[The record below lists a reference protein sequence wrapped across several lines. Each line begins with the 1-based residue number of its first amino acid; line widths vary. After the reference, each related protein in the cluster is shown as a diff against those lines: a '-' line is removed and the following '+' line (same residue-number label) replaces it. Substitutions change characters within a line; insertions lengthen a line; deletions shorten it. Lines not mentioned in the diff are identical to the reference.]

1 MDLAGERLRNQ
12 RLASAAGLSD
22 AAGIVSWLG
31 AVQAQDYPG
40 AKWAIGLRSTDLV
53 DADVE
58 RAFNEGSILR
68 THVLR
73 PTWHFVA
80 PADIRWMLALTRS
93 RVNAA
98 VASYYR
104 RQGLDAPALVRSHRL
119 IERALAGG
127 SHLTRAELGEHLR
140 RRGIQARGMRLALL
154 TIHAELAGLICSGP
168 QRGKVLTYA
177 LLEERVPPAAPLTRD
192 ESLAEL
198 TRRYY
203 VSHGPA
209 TVRDFVWWSGLTV
222 ADTKRG
228 LEMNGRDFTSRVV
241 DGLTYWQ
248 GLSRARR
255 AALTP
260 GAHLLPN
267 YDEYLIAYKDR
278 GRWILPL
285 AGTRMDEY
293 GHFLIVGG
301 RLAGTWRRAVAAETV
316 PIAVTLHRRLSR
328 AERRELTAAATRYGR
343 FIGLAPA
350 LSVALA

>member
-1 MDLAGERLRNQ
+1 
-12 RLASAAGLSD
+12 
-22 AAGIVSWLG
+22 
-31 AVQAQDYPG
+31 
-40 AKWAIGLRSTDLV
+40 
-53 DADVE
+53 
-58 RAFNEGSILR
+58 
-68 THVLR
+68 
-73 PTWHFVA
+73 
-80 PADIRWMLALTRS
+80 MLALTRT

-104 RQGLDAPALVRSHRL
+104 RQGLDAPALARSHRL

-140 RRGIQARGMRLALL
+140 RGGIQARSMRLALL
-154 TIHAELAGLICSGP
+154 TIHAEVAGLICSGP
-168 QRGKVLTYA
+168 QRGKDLTYA

-198 TRRYY
+198 TRRYFA
-203 VSHGPA
+203 SHGPA

-228 LEMNGRDFTSRVV
+228 LEMNRGDLTNREA
-241 DGLTYWQ
+241 DGLTYWH

-255 AALTP
+255 AVLTP

-278 GRWILPL
+278 GRRIVPL
-285 AGTRMDEY
+285 ARTRMDEY

-301 RLAGTWRRAVAAETV
+301 RLAGTWRRGLAADTV
-316 PIAVTLHRRLSR
+316 SIAVRLHRRLSGL
-328 AERRELTAAATRYGR
+328 ERRELTAAATRYGR
-343 FIGLAPA
+343 FVGLPPA
-350 LSVALA
+350 LSVAVI